1 VTEPSQVD
9 FSVVIQAYNEIQSLE
24 QVVMEL
30 LGVLQALGHSFEILI
45 VDDGSI
51 DGTGAL
57 ADLLSTKIHAVRVIH
72 HEKNL
77 GLGGVYRTGFHQSQ
91 GRFVTFFPADGQFDA
106 AIIPQMAG
114 LMDQHDMVLGYLTGK
129 RDSLLS
135 KFLSQGER
143 LFYILLF
150 GSFPRFQG
158 ILMFRRQILETFPL
172 KSSGRGWAILMEL
185 ILKTGRLGF
194 KITSVSTGELRP
206 RKYGKSKVNNLKTIW
221 ANMKEAMALR
231 HLL

>member
-1 VTEPSQVD
+1 MKKTGESD
-9 FSVVIQAYNEIQSLE
+9 ISVVILAYDEVQSLE
-24 QVVMEL
+24 QVIQEL
-30 LGVLQALGHSFEILI
+30 LEVLLALGRTYEILI
-45 VDDGSI
+45 VDDGSN

-91 GRFVTFFPADGQFDA
+91 GHFVTFFPADGQFNP
-106 AIIPQMAG
+106 AIVSQMAE
-114 LMDQHDMVLGYLTGK
+114 LMYQHDMVLGYLTGK

-135 KFLSQGER
+135 KFLSLGER
-143 LFYILLF
+143 LFYNLLF

-158 ILMFRRQILETFPL
+158 ILMFRRQILETLPL
-172 KSSGRGWAILMEL
+172 KSSGCGWAILMEL
-185 ILKTGRLGF
+185 ILKTVRSGF

-221 ANMKEAMALR
+221 ANLKEALALR
-231 HLL
+231 RLL